1 MRESLIVT
9 EFVLLVLVN
18 FLIGARIGSR
28 GLATFTR
35 PENMPG
41 NIGLV
46 FLGTIATYLLL
57 FLQKRH
63 GFVAEPEHIAAT
75 FICAVIGFVVGRA
88 MRGDRK

>member
-9 EFVLLVLVN
+9 EFILLVVVN

-28 GLATFTR
+28 GLATVTR
-35 PENMPG
+35 PEDMPG
-41 NIGLV
+41 NIGIV

-57 FLQKRH
+57 YLQERH

-75 FICAVIGFVVGRA
+75 FVCAVIGFLVGRA
-88 MRGDRK
+88 MRSQEM